1 MSASAAE
8 GRFGETPPKPG
19 RQGPPGA
26 GARLFVAV
34 DVGDAVRAEAARVIQ
49 ALGARLEAAKKPP
62 KITWV
67 SPAALHV
74 TLRFIG
80 EVDEAAVPALCA
92 QLAPPI
98 AMAPFE
104 VEWRGVGV
112 FPSPK
117 HPRALWLGV
126 VSGGAALGTLEAE
139 VTRRLVGTLD
149 PEARPLLPHL
159 TLGRVKMAGAGVD
172 WPKLLQSTE
181 VRGARSVVDRVTLYR
196 SQLSRQGPHYTGL
209 VSAPLVWTSFPPS

>member
-1 MSASAAE
+1 MSA
-8 GRFGETPPKPG
+8 RV
-19 RQGPPGA
+19 
-26 GARLFVAV
+26 FVAI
-34 DVGDAVRAEAARVIQ
+34 DVGAAVRTEAARVIQ
-49 ALGARLEAAKKPP
+49 VITNKIDAVKTPP

-67 SPAALHV
+67 KPAALHV

-80 EVDEAAVPALCA
+80 EVAEAALPALCQ
-92 QLAPPI
+92 QLAPPF

-104 VEWRGVGV
+104 VEWRGVGT
-112 FPSPK
+112 FPSPR

-126 VSGGAALGTLEAE
+126 VAGGSPLGALEAE
-139 VTRRLVGTLD
+139 VSRRLAGTID

-159 TLGRVKMAGAGVD
+159 TLGRIKMAGAGVD
-172 WPKLLQSTE
+172 WPKLLQSVE

-196 SQLSRQGPHYTGL
+196 SQLAQKGPHYTGL